1 MQSIVK
7 TWLYLLLFL
16 TAAAVSG
23 QQDDAN
29 SLKNIRFRNISR
41 ETGLSQNSV
50 YDVLQDEKGYMWF
63 ATQDGLN
70 RWDGY
75 SIKVYKPDPGSE
87 RGSIPH
93 NFVRALE
100 LDRRGN
106 IWIGTWGGGIAYFDP
121 QKDRFVDLM
130 GTADTSSLPQDT
142 ANVFDLE
149 FDRES
154 ALWILTSEGSLYKG
168 DPHERSFELIMDK
181 PFAESISS
189 GESGVWIGT
198 RQGVWRYDNS
208 NQLLEQVVSPREF
221 NLKESLSTVKA
232 LREHEGVLW
241 IGTKDGVYSYDLE
254 SGELNRVNLPRE
266 QKVSAVEINCISA
279 DAVGNIWIGTLENGL
294 YVQHTA
300 GSLYHFRSGKGEP
313 GVLSGNRILSIE
325 TTESGLLY
333 VGTGTGG
340 VDRVLPNGKAF
351 NILLEESVWEIFED
365 SEQSM
370 WFCMDGTGVQSYR
383 PDTGAVRSFRYNADD
398 PSSPPTDSVF
408 SGVETSQGEIWFG
421 TRRGIWVYD
430 QSVQAGRRVNFSNP
444 QLEVLNNA
452 QIWEIYEDS
461 QQNLWIGTR
470 NSGLFRLG
478 ELRSDVQR
486 YQLNGDFIYT
496 VYEDSRGRI
505 WVGTIGA
512 GLHLLHAD
520 GTYSVYDDFSNNF
533 ILDIYEDDDGSL
545 WIATNGG
552 GLQRFNPENGEFT
565 TYTQEDGL
573 PNNVVY
579 GIQPDAD
586 GRYWMGSNYGLIQFD
601 PEVMDFKVYT
611 SADGLPGNEFNGKSF
626 ASAADG
632 RLYFGGPNGVVYFFP
647 EKIGKRAYNP
657 PVNITSFLLFNEPVE
672 TGTEY
677 DQRTLLENA
686 PPYTEAI
693 EFKHSESV
701 ITITFSAFD
710 LLEPGNNLYR
720 YKLEGFD
727 EKWNTVDSQRRY
739 ATYTNLPA
747 GRYTFRVQGTN
758 SDRIWSRHEDRV
770 RIQVMPPW
778 WRTLPFYIVLGFV
791 VFLLLEFAYQWRM
804 RTVQKRNQQLQTL
817 YENEQKSA
825 RAKLRL
831 QELLQGMIDSMP
843 SVLIAIDQAG
853 RVNQWNR
860 EAEQMTGI
868 AGETAIGA
876 QIEELFP
883 SIKAE
888 VGMWRDALMRDE
900 LVRYH
905 KVPYQEH
912 GETKIKDI
920 IVYPY
925 HSTHESGAVIRID
938 DITEKVNMEEL
949 VIQSEKMISIGGI
962 AAGMAHELNN
972 PLGIVLQS
980 LQNVRRRLDP
990 LNVKNRSIA
999 ADMDLSLERV
1009 AEYMDRREI
1018 SEYFEHMKDAGSRA
1032 SDIVRGM
1039 LNFSRKSDIRKEY
1052 GSIEE
1057 TVQRAVQFAKL
1068 DYQLKKK
1075 YQIDRIA
1082 IGVDTKPN
1090 LPQIYMKSGEIEQVM
1105 VNLIKNATQ
1114 SFSKIQVESGAARI
1128 DIRLRAQDTQVLVT
1142 VADNGSGMPAE
1153 VRNAV
1158 FQPFFTT
1165 KPRGEGTGLGLSV
1178 SHYIITRNHG
1188 GKMRVESE
1196 PGKGTTFTITLPVE
1210 G

>member
-1 MQSIVK
+1 MQSVVK
-7 TWLYLLLFL
+7 AWLYLFL
-16 TAAAVSG
+16 ILTTAAVYG
-23 QQDDAN
+23 QTQETD
-29 SLKNIRFRNISR
+29 SLKNLRFRNISR

-50 YDVLQDEKGYMWF
+50 YDVLQDEKGFMWF

-75 SIKVYKPDPGSE
+75 SIKVYRPDPEDESD
-87 RGSIPH
+87 SIPH

-100 LDRRGN
+100 LDRQGN

-121 QKDRFVDLM
+121 RKDRFFDLSV
-130 GTADTSSLPQDT
+130 TADNGALPEDT
-142 ANVFDLE
+142 ASVFDLE
-149 FDRES
+149 FDRKGD
-154 ALWILTSEGSLYKG
+154 LWILTSEGSLYKG
-168 DPHERSFELIMDK
+168 DPNERSFDLIMDK
-181 PFAESISS
+181 PFVESISA

-208 NQLLEQVVSPREF
+208 HALLEQVVSPLEF
-221 NLKESLSTVKA
+221 NLNESLTAVKA
-232 LREHEGVLW
+232 VTEYEGALW
-241 IGTKDGVYSYDLE
+241 IGTRSGIYRYNLE
-254 SGELNRVNLPRE
+254 ASELSRVKLPHE
-266 QKVSAVEINCISA
+266 QEVSAVEITCIRV
-279 DAVGNIWIGTLENGL
+279 DAVGTIWVGTLDYGL
-294 YVQHTA
+294 YIRHAA
-300 GSLYHFRSGKGEP
+300 GNIYHFRSKRGEP
-313 GVLSGNRILSIE
+313 GALSGNRILAVE
-325 TTESGLLY
+325 ATESGLLY

-351 NILLEESVWEIFED
+351 NILLEESVWKIFED
-365 SEQSM
+365 SEQTM
-370 WFCMDGTGVQSYR
+370 WFCMDGTGVTNYN
-383 PDTGAVRSFRYNADD
+383 PDTGEIRSFKYDADD
-398 PSSPPTDSVF
+398 PRSPPTDSVF
-408 SGVETSQGEIWFG
+408 TGVETSQGELWFG
-421 TRRGIWVYD
+421 TRRGVWVFD
-430 QSVQAGRRVNFSNP
+430 KSIQAGRRVRFSKP
-444 QLEVLNNA
+444 QLELLNDA
-452 QIWEIYEDS
+452 QIWEIFEDS

-470 NSGLFRLG
+470 NKGLFRLG
-478 ELRSDVQR
+478 ALRSDIQR
-486 YQLNGDFIYT
+486 YELNGDFIYT
-496 VYEDSRGRI
+496 VFEDSRGRM

-512 GLHLLHAD
+512 GLHRLHAD
-520 GTYSVYDDFSNNF
+520 GSYSVYDNFSNNF
-533 ILDIYEDDDGSL
+533 ILDMYEDEERQL

-552 GLQRFNPENGEFT
+552 GIQRFNPENSEFI

-579 GIQPDAD
+579 GIQPDTS
-586 GRYWMGSNYGLIQFD
+586 GNYWVGSNYGLIQFD
-601 PEVMDFKVYT
+601 PEVMEFKVYT
-611 SADGLPGNEFNGKSF
+611 AADGLPGNEFNGKAF
-626 ASAADG
+626 AAAADG
-632 RLYFGGPNGVVYFFP
+632 RLYFGGPDGVVYFLP
-647 EKIGKRAYNP
+647 ESIGKRAYNP
-657 PVNITSFLLFNEPVE
+657 PVNITSFLLFNERID
-672 TGTEY
+672 TGAEY
-677 DQRTLLENA
+677 DQRTLLEYA
-686 PPYTEAI
+686 PPYTDTI
-693 EFKHSESV
+693 EFRHSESV

-710 LLEPGNNLYR
+710 LLEPDNNLYR

-758 SDRIWSRHEDRV
+758 SDRIWSRQEDRV
-770 RIQVMPPW
+770 QIQIIPPW

-804 RTVQKRNQQLQTL
+804 RTVQKRNQQLQYL
-817 YENEQKSA
+817 YESEQKSA

-843 SVLIAIDQAG
+843 SALIAIDHAG
-853 RVNQWNR
+853 CVNQWNR

-868 AGETAIGA
+868 AGETAIGE

-883 SIKAE
+883 SIKTE

-900 LVRYH
+900 LLRYH

-912 GETKIKDI
+912 GETKIKDV

-980 LQNVRRRLDP
+980 LQNVRRRLNP
-990 LNVKNRSIA
+990 QNVKNKSVA
-999 ADMDLSLERV
+999 ADLDLSLDKV

-1018 SEYFEHMKDAGSRA
+1018 TEYFDHMKDAGSRA

-1052 GSIEE
+1052 GSIAE
-1057 TVQRAVQFAKL
+1057 TAQRAVQFAKL
-1068 DYQLKKK
+1068 DYQLKKE
-1075 YQIDRIA
+1075 YRIDRIA
-1082 IGVDTKPN
+1082 IELDIGPN
-1090 LPQIYMKSGEIEQVM
+1090 IPQMFMKSGEIEQVM

-1114 SFSKIQVESGAARI
+1114 SFSRHQVEKGAARI
-1128 DIRLRAQDTQVLVT
+1128 DIRIRVQAAQVLVS
-1142 VADNGSGMPAE
+1142 VADNGSGMSSD
-1153 VRNAV
+1153 VSNAV

-1165 KPRGEGTGLGLSV
+1165 KQRGEGTGLGLSV
-1178 SHYIITRNHG
+1178 SHYIVTRNHS
-1188 GKMRVESE
+1188 GKVRVESE
-1196 PGKGTTFTITLPVE
+1196 LGKGTIFTITLPIE